1 MFFFLIEKLPF
12 SKKVTLSVTTIV
24 VGAFGVS
31 FCALAHAHYT
41 RPVFQFIVVA
51 AGAGGGGVVVP
62 F

>member
-1 MFFFLIEKLPF
+1 M
-12 SKKVTLSVTTIV
+12 

-31 FCALAHAHYT
+31 FYALAHAHYV

-51 AGAGGGGVVVP
+51 AAGAVGGGVVVP